1 MICPQSTDEEPEA
14 PRRFRPPQS
23 KWLNGELQAGS
34 SDPTAATST
43 PLPMER
49 KAFPVILRADGQG

>member
-1 MICPQSTDEEPEA
+1 MICPQSTSEETEA
-14 PRRFRPPQS
+14 RRRFRPPLS

-34 SDPTAATST
+34 SDPNAAASA